1 MPLPKSQLRRRTLLG
16 RRFWPLLKIDRNRH
30 VFAKGQNIG
39 FASCVNDLNKLSQ
52 QSVVIAGEST
62 NRLVLSLHRLDNV
75 PLQSVRAKT
84 PSSCKTAAQD
94 SLPPGDL
101 EVHRLWS
108 HTKADNSL
116 P

>member
-1 MPLPKSQLRRRTLLG
+1 ME
-16 RRFWPLLKIDRNRH
+16 RNRH

-84 PSSCKTAAQD
+84 TSSSKTAAQD
-94 SLPPGDL
+94 SLRRGISRSIDYGLTP
-101 EVHRLWS
+101 RLTTLCREKSASISGRWPQGS
-108 HTKADNSL
+108 TETSVF
-116 P
+116 